1 MPSLSEVLKF
11 REMRFKSSYDLIERK
26 GSDYNRDQQ
35 KSGDTLFNLRVCELL
50 GIVPSTEEGIL
61 VRLSDKFMRL
71 ISLTKPGR
79 EAVIA
84 SESVL
89 DTIDDIHNYID
100 YLGLIWLNRR
110 AVSNQAVQA
119 GSAQGIPS
127 INTGKGYQA
136 GSAVL
141 RGHDVARGN
150 DALTNAPLVAMG
162 KEASAAGTSYGGR
175 ENYALK
181 DEIVRNRE
189 SMPLKRTSPE
199 YSESV
204 RLDHER
210 FNAVKVIAAW
220 ARRDAFAASV
230 AIEKELNAR

>member
-11 REMRFKSSYDLIERK
+11 RQIRFQKSYDLIEKK
-26 GSDYNRDQQ
+26 GADYNRDQQ
-35 KSGDTLFNLRVCELL
+35 QNGDTLFNLQVAELL
-50 GIVPSTEEGIL
+50 GIVLSTEEGIL

-110 AVSNQAVQA
+110 AVRNQAFQG
-119 GSAQGIPS
+119 GSAQGIPN
-127 INTGKGYQA
+127 INTGKGYRD
-136 GSAVL
+136 GAVL
-141 RGHDVARGN
+141 RGHDVAREYE
-150 DALTNAPLVAMG
+150 ARTSAPLTPTGADTNK
-162 KEASAAGTSYGGR
+162 KESYGSASGSIQDR
-175 ENYALK
+175 ENYELLK
-181 DEIVRNRE
+181 VMPVAE
-189 SMPLKRTSPE
+189 SARS
-199 YSESV
+199 
-204 RLDHER
+204 LDADR

-230 AIEKELNAR
+230 AIEKELNGR